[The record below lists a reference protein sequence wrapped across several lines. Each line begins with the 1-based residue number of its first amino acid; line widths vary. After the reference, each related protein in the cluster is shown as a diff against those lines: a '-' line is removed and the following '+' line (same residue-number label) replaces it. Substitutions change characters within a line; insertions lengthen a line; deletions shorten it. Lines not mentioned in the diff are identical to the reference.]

1 MIIFII
7 TFCVIFMVMLA
18 MGVGLFFKR
27 SGIKGTCGGPGKIID
42 GEQSCEFCS
51 KNKVRE

>member
-7 TFCVIFMVMLA
+7 SFFVIFMVMLA
-18 MGVGLFFKR
+18 MSVGLFFR
-27 SGIKGTCGGPGKIID
+27 RNGIKGTCGKLGTMID

-51 KNKVRE
+51 KNKISE